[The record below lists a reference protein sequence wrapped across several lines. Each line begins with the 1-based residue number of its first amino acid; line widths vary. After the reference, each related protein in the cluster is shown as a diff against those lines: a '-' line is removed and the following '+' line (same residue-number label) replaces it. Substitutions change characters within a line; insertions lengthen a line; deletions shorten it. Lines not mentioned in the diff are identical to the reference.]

1 MQNYVLKQ
9 AIYQKLKNTC
19 RLANLISFRKHWS
32 KLFLSI
38 LFMEQFC
45 FEVWCLKLSHTSKN
59 KKNCNFTISNNKHI
73 GGF

>member
-9 AIYQKLKNTC
+9 AIYLKLKNKY

-38 LFMEQFC
+38 LLLEQFC
-45 FEVWCLKLSHTSKN
+45 FEVGYLKLSHTSKN

>member
-9 AIYQKLKNTC
+9 AIYQKLRSTY

-38 LFMEQFC
+38 LLMEQFR
-45 FEVWCLKLSHTSKN
+45 FEVEYLKLSHTSKN
-59 KKNCNFTISNNKHI
+59 KKNCKFTISDNKHI